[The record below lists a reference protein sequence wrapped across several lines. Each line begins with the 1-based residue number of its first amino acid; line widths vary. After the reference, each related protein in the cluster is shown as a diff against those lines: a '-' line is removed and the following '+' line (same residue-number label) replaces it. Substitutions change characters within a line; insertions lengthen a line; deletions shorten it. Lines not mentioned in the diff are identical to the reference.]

1 MQGGCSAHVA
11 GNNTPLVLTAFMT
24 ASTTTVGGGHL
35 VLAAVGQWAA
45 GTPHIILA
53 ALRREALPQAAGS
66 VSHASRKDDED

>member
-1 MQGGCSAHVA
+1 MRGGCSPLVA

-24 ASTTTVGGGHL
+24 ASATVGGGHL
-35 VLAAVGQWAA
+35 VLAGVGQWAA

-66 VSHASRKDDED
+66 VSHASQEDEED

>member
-11 GNNTPLVLTAFMT
+11 GPPLVLTAFMT
-24 ASTTTVGGGHL
+24 ASATTVGGGHL

-53 ALRREALPQAAGS
+53 LRREALPQAAGS
-66 VSHASRKDDED
+66 VSHASQEDEED

>member
-1 MQGGCSAHVA
+1 
-11 GNNTPLVLTAFMT
+11 MT
-24 ASTTTVGGGHL
+24 ASATTVGGGHL